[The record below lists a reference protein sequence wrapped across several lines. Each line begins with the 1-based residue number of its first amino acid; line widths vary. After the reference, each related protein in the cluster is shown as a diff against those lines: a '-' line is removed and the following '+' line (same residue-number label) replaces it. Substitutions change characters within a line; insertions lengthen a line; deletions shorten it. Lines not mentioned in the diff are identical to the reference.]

1 MASEEFAGI
10 VAMLRSQPMPAADA
24 SVEQMRAGMDALAG
38 LLPPP
43 EGTRFEATS
52 VGGVPGE
59 WVTPPGSVAD
69 RTMLYLH
76 GGAYMIGSPLSHRN
90 LVARLAQAAGARA
103 LSLAYR
109 LAPEHPFPA
118 AVEDATAAYRG
129 LLDSGVPARQIA
141 IAGDSAGGGLTLA
154 TLIALRYYGVALP
167 AAGVCLSPWVDLDMA
182 GMSWFNGLGSD
193 PILTRRDTA
202 AALAYLN
209 GAPATTPLASPL
221 YADLRG
227 LPPLI
232 VHIGSAEPLLSE
244 DLAFAEKARAA
255 GVDVTLDVWPE
266 MFHVWQM
273 FAPNFPEATQA
284 IDKLGAFVKS
294 RIPGVVREPAAV

>member
-1 MASEEFAGI
+1 MASEEFQGI
-10 VAMLRSQPMPAADA
+10 VAMLRSQPMPAADV
-24 SVEQMRAGMDALAG
+24 SVEEMRAGMERLSG

-43 EGTRFEATS
+43 EAARFEATT

-59 WVTPPGSVAD
+59 WVTVPESDAG
-69 RTMLYLH
+69 RIILYLH

-118 AVEDATAAYRG
+118 AVEDATAAYRA
-129 LLDSGVPARQIA
+129 LLASGIPARQIA

-154 TLIALRYYGVALP
+154 TLVALRYFGAALP
-167 AAGVCLSPWVDLDMA
+167 AAGVCLSPWVDLEMA
-182 GMSWFNGLGSD
+182 GASWFSGLGAD

-209 GAPATTPLASPL
+209 GAPASTPLASPL
-221 YADLRG
+221 FADLRG

-232 VHIGSAEPLLSE
+232 VHVGSAEPLLSE
-244 DLAFAEKARAA
+244 DLAFVEKARSA
-255 GVDVTLDVWPE
+255 GVDVTLEVWPE

-284 IDKLGAFVKS
+284 IENLGSFMQR
-294 RIPGVVREPAAV
+294 RIPGGVRQPAVV